1 MMVMIKI
8 IRTNISSTIF
18 IINKITTIILI
29 TIITISQAMNT
40 FVAIDLDA
48 SMTPIDVKMFL
59 KIGIHRAIEVPNAR
73 DENPNT

>member
-1 MMVMIKI
+1 
-8 IRTNISSTIF
+8 
-18 IINKITTIILI
+18 
-29 TIITISQAMNT
+29 MNT

-59 KIGIHRAIEVPNAR
+59 KIGIFRAIEVPNAR